1 MATTSTQETLPGAC
15 SNPEGGACLGP
26 LEAGTYETS
35 VFEPQITYLVPEGWA
50 NYEDLPGNFLLV
62 PPGDDLAGV
71 NAGTS
76 DYIGVYSSIATADAG
91 CEEQAAPGVGT
102 SPSEIAAELTGRLGL
117 TTTAPS
123 PVSVGGLD
131 GVVFDIRLAEDWS
144 DVCPF
149 APDLPLVPLIIG
161 VPPSSLHHVMIPE
174 LTLRLYLLDRSGSTL
189 AIEVNDASDGGQ
201 NLDGYSSIVDQF
213 TFGD

>member
-1 MATTSTQETLPGAC
+1 
-15 SNPEGGACLGP
+15 
-26 LEAGTYETS
+26 
-35 VFEPQITYLVPEGWA
+35 VVPEGWA

-62 PPGDDLAGV
+62 PPGNDLLGV

-76 DYIGVYSSIATADAG
+76 DSIGIYSSIAAADAG

-117 TTTAPS
+117 TTTTPT
-123 PVSVGGLD
+123 PVSVGGLE
-131 GVVFDIRLAEDWS
+131 GVVFDIRQAEDWS

-174 LTLRLYLLDRSGSTL
+174 LTLRLYLLDSSESTL
-189 AIEVNDASDGGQ
+189 AIEVNDVSDGE
-201 NLDGYSSIVDQF
+201 NLDGYSTIIDQF
-213 TFGD
+213 IFGD

>member
-1 MATTSTQETLPGAC
+1 MATTTTQGTLPIAC
-15 SNPEGGACLGP
+15 PNPEGGACLGP
-26 LEAGTYETS
+26 LVAGTYQTS
-35 VFEPQITYLVPEGWA
+35 IFAPQITYVVGDGWA

-62 PPGDDLAGV
+62 PPGNDLAGV

-76 DYIGVYSSIATADAG
+76 DYIGIYSSIAVADAG
-91 CEEQAAPGVGT
+91 CVEQGAPGVGT
-102 SPSEIAAELTGRLGL
+102 TPSDIAAELTGRLGL
-117 TTTAPS
+117 TTTPPE
-123 PVSVGGLD
+123 PVSVGDLE
-131 GVVFDIRLAEDWS
+131 GVVFDIRLADDWS

-161 VPPSSLHHVMIPE
+161 VPPSGLLHVMIPE

-189 AIEVNDASDGGQ
+189 AIEVNDLSGGE
-201 NLDGYSSIVDQF
+201 NLNGYSAIIDQI